1 MGANLYNLL
10 IVMFY
15 AMMHVMLQLH
25 NIWHSWISLFTRDT
39 LSLISIYQNPTFHLW
54 PSLIFVPSM
63 KFSQK
68 VIAPTYVLPKQFAF
82 IFCST
87 YHIVPFI
94 RGYYAYFFLLPYAK
108 SLKALEQN
116 DHTF

>member
-1 MGANLYNLL
+1 
-10 IVMFY
+10 
-15 AMMHVMLQLH
+15 
-25 NIWHSWISLFTRDT
+25 
-39 LSLISIYQNPTFHLW
+39 
-54 PSLIFVPSM
+54 M

-68 VIAPTYVLPKQFAF
+68 LIAPKYVLPKQFAF

-94 RGYYAYFFLLPYAK
+94 RGYYVYFFLLPDAK